1 MTKNRFLWDKPF
13 EILTLLRTSK
23 DRLFSYKVSR
33 LTNTTADRTS
43 TILKEFEKM
52 KIINRKKEGR
62 RIYLTL
68 TKEGESIAD
77 FLTKIKKLTI

>member
-1 MTKNRFLWDKPF
+1 MKRNVFLWDKPF

-23 DRLFSYKVSR
+23 DILFSYKVSR

-52 KIINRKKEGR
+52 KIIKRKKEGR

-68 TKEGESIAD
+68 TKVGESIAD